1 MFVARIAVFA
11 VCLFF
16 GAVANAS
23 DLVGKIVGVSDGDTA
38 TMLIDAP
45 TGKLTVKIRL
55 AQIDAPEKA
64 QPWGQKSKQALSD
77 LIFNKVIRA
86 QVETKDRYGRV
97 VANLYD
103 GNVWINEQM
112 VATGNAWMYRQYSNN
127 AQIEKAES
135 LAKQQRV
142 GLWALPDAERVPPW
156 DWRRKEKSNDAAPNS
171 SSTSSMKSA
180 PTQSGL
186 ECGTKRTC
194 SQMTSCSE
202 ARFYLEQCRVS
213 SLDRDKDGIPCESIC
228 R

>member
-1 MFVARIAVFA
+1 MFVTRFSVFIF
-11 VCLFF
+11 CLFF
-16 GAVANAS
+16 SVFASAS
-23 DLVGKIVGVSDGDTA
+23 DLIGKIVGVSDGDTA

-45 TGKLTVKIRL
+45 AGKLTVKIRL

-103 GNVWINEQM
+103 GNVWINEHM

-135 LAKQQRV
+135 LARQQGV
-142 GLWALPDAERVPPW
+142 GLWSLPETERVAPW
-156 DWRRKEKSNDAAPNS
+156 EWRHKEKSNAGS
-171 SSTSSMKSA
+171 SIQSSTTTKQTV
-180 PTQSGL
+180 PIQQGFECSG
-186 ECGTKRTC
+186 KRTC

-202 ARFYLEQCRVS
+202 ARFYLEQCGVS
-213 SLDRDKDGIPCESIC
+213 SLDRDRDGIPCESIC